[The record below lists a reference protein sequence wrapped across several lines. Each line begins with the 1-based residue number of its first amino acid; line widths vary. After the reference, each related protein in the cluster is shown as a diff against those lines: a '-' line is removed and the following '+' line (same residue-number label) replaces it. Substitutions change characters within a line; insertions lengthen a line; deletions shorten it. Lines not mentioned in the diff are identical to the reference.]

1 MGRVT
6 AFSAEAALWVA
17 GAAIVAGMA
26 GAHWTIDV
34 PIDTSSLTG
43 GTPAPAASPS
53 PTASATISIQTLA
66 PGESPTSSPL
76 VAKYQAYVAKADY
89 QLVAKYTA
97 TQSAIVSGQPT
108 EVDMSGTMSYRNG
121 DHSDFARETS
131 DGSVATD
138 DTIAIGSSKYER
150 INGGAWAKSS
160 RSATDSASDR
170 LMFAPKA
177 VFLDDGLESKNGLQL
192 HRLDIADPV
201 AYSTAMVKASSGVTA
216 AELTYTVW
224 VDDNGVPAAINLGGT
239 VTGKISGVSTTTKIA
254 DDFRVIATSGV
265 TITAP
270 N

>member
-1 MGRVT
+1 
-6 AFSAEAALWVA
+6 
-17 GAAIVAGMA
+17 
-26 GAHWTIDV
+26 
-34 PIDTSSLTG
+34 
-43 GTPAPAASPS
+43 
-53 PTASATISIQTLA
+53 
-66 PGESPTSSPL
+66 
-76 VAKYQAYVAKADY
+76 
-89 QLVAKYTA
+89 
-97 TQSAIVSGQPT
+97 
-108 EVDMSGTMSYRNG
+108 
-121 DHSDFARETS
+121 
-131 DGSVATD
+131 
-138 DTIAIGSSKYER
+138 
-150 INGGAWAKSS
+150 
-160 RSATDSASDR
+160 
-170 LMFAPKA
+170 MFAPKA